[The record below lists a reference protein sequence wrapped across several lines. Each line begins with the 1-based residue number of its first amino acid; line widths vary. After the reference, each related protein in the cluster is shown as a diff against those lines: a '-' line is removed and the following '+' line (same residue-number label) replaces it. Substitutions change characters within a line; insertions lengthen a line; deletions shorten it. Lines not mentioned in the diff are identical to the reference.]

1 MLWRFCSVTEAVHQ
15 QPTAYGTI
23 GAGITGFAGAQQFI
37 LPGFRERYAG
47 CKTQCRCRGACH
59 TASADLKELP
69 SADLHGLLLVSTLSR
84 PIYIRLL
91 RVQGVGVIFLCGRGR
106 KGPEL
111 AQFPSIQEG
120 FVTEY
125 HNVGVCV
132 LIWLRE
138 SEKTQ
143 QKEIENVTNI
153 TGVRQIELWRRD
165 DLQHPR
171 LDEVAEEVPVALVY
185 NGISHVVMMA
195 SPKDLEYFALGF
207 SLSEGIIE
215 SPRDIFGMDVVPSC
229 NGLEV
234 QIELS
239 SRRFMGLKER
249 RRALAGRTG
258 CGVCGVEQLNDI
270 GKPVQPLPFT
280 QTFDL
285 NKLDDALRHLNDF
298 QPVGQ
303 LTGCTHAAAWML
315 PSGELVG
322 GHEDVGRH
330 VALDKLLGR
339 RSQEGESWQQGAVLV
354 SSRASY
360 EMVQKSA
367 MCGVEILFA
376 VSAATTLAVE
386 VAERCNLTLVGFCKP
401 GRATVYTHPQRLSN

>member
-1 MLWRFCSVTEAVHQ
+1 MNK
-15 QPTAYGTI
+15 I
-23 GAGITGFAGAQQFI
+23 
-37 LPGFRERYAG
+37 
-47 CKTQCRCRGACH
+47 
-59 TASADLKELP
+59 
-69 SADLHGLLLVSTLSR
+69 
-84 PIYIRLL
+84 
-91 RVQGVGVIFLCGRGR
+91 
-106 KGPEL
+106 
-111 AQFPSIQEG
+111 IQE
-120 FVTEY
+120 
-125 HNVGVCV
+125 N
-132 LIWLRE
+132 I
-138 SEKTQ
+138 K
-143 QKEIENVTNI
+143 NVTSP
-153 TGVRQIELWRRD
+153 TGSRQLTLWKRE
-165 DLQHPR
+165 DLQHPQP
-171 LDEVAEEVPVALVY
+171 DEVAEEVPVALVY

-195 SPKDLEYFALGF
+195 SPKDLEHFAMGF

-215 SPRDIFGMDVVPSC
+215 SSQDIYGMDVVPSC

-234 QIELS
+234 QVELS

-280 QTFDL
+280 QTFNL
-285 NKLDDALRHLNDF
+285 AYLDNALRHLPDF

-303 LTGCTHAAAWML
+303 LTGCTHAAAWVQ
-315 PSGELVG
+315 PSGHLAG

-339 RSQEGESWQQGAVLV
+339 RAIEGETWQQGAVLV

-401 GRATVYTHPQRLSN
+401 GRATIYTHPERLITE

>member
-1 MLWRFCSVTEAVHQ
+1 MFRNTAVSKQNRDPHSS
-15 QPTAYGTI
+15 PLP
-23 GAGITGFAGAQQFI
+23 AGIV
-37 LPGFRERYAG
+37 
-47 CKTQCRCRGACH
+47 
-59 TASADLKELP
+59 EL
-69 SADLHGLLLVSTLSR
+69 SVHR
-84 PIYIRLL
+84 PPHITDAIPD
-91 RVQGVGVIFLCGRGR
+91 FL
-106 KGPEL
+106 
-111 AQFPSIQEG
+111 
-120 FVTEY
+120 
-125 HNVGVCV
+125 
-132 LIWLRE
+132 
-138 SEKTQ
+138 
-143 QKEIENVTNI
+143 
-153 TGVRQIELWRRD
+153 
-165 DLQHPR
+165 
-171 LDEVAEEVPVALVY
+171 AEEVPVALVY

-195 SPKDLEYFALGF
+195 SPKDLELFAIGF

-215 SPRDIFGMDVVPSC
+215 HPQDIYGMDVVQAC

-270 GKPVQPLPFT
+270 GKPVSPLPFT
-280 QTFDL
+280 QTFNL
-285 NKLDDALRHLNDF
+285 AHLDPALEHLNDV
-298 QPVGQ
+298 QPIGQ
-303 LTGCTHAAAWML
+303 LSGCTHAAAWVL
-315 PSGELVG
+315 PSGEIAG

-339 RSQEGESWQQGAVLV
+339 RARESEVWQQGAALV

-401 GRATVYTHPQRLSN
+401 GRATIYTHPQRLTVNQ

>member
-1 MLWRFCSVTEAVHQ
+1 MNK
-15 QPTAYGTI
+15 I
-23 GAGITGFAGAQQFI
+23 
-37 LPGFRERYAG
+37 
-47 CKTQCRCRGACH
+47 
-59 TASADLKELP
+59 
-69 SADLHGLLLVSTLSR
+69 
-84 PIYIRLL
+84 
-91 RVQGVGVIFLCGRGR
+91 
-106 KGPEL
+106 
-111 AQFPSIQEG
+111 IQE
-120 FVTEY
+120 
-125 HNVGVCV
+125 NN
-132 LIWLRE
+132 
-138 SEKTQ
+138 Q
-143 QKEIENVTNI
+143 NVTTV
-153 TGVRQIELWRRD
+153 TGSRQLTLWKRE
-165 DLQHPR
+165 DLQHPQP
-171 LDEVAEEVPVALVY
+171 DEVAEEVPVALVY

-195 SPKDLEYFALGF
+195 SPKDLEHFALGF

-215 SPRDIFGMDVVPSC
+215 SPQDIFGMEVVPSC

-234 QIELS
+234 QVELS

-285 NKLDDALRHLNDF
+285 ADLDRALTHLNDF

-303 LTGCTHAAAWML
+303 RTGCTHAAAWVQ
-315 PSGELVG
+315 PSGILAG
-322 GHEDVGRH
+322 GYEDVGRH

-339 RSQEGESWQQGAVLV
+339 RAIEGESWQQGAVLV

-401 GRATVYTHPQRLSN
+401 GRATIYTHPQRLIAE

>member
-1 MLWRFCSVTEAVHQ
+1 MSKQNRVTHSS
-15 QPTAYGTI
+15 PLP
-23 GAGITGFAGAQQFI
+23 AGIV
-37 LPGFRERYAG
+37 
-47 CKTQCRCRGACH
+47 
-59 TASADLKELP
+59 EL
-69 SADLHGLLLVSTLSR
+69 SVHR
-84 PIYIRLL
+84 P
-91 RVQGVGVIFLCGRGR
+91 
-106 KGPEL
+106 P
-111 AQFPSIQEG
+111 
-120 FVTEY
+120 
-125 HNVGVCV
+125 H
-132 LIWLRE
+132 
-138 SEKTQ
+138 
-143 QKEIENVTNI
+143 I
-153 TGVRQIELWRRD
+153 THATPDYL
-165 DLQHPR
+165 
-171 LDEVAEEVPVALVY
+171 AEEVPVALVY

-195 SPKDLEYFALGF
+195 SPKDLELFAIGF

-215 SPRDIFGMDVVPSC
+215 HPQDIYGMDVVQAC

-270 GKPVQPLPFT
+270 GKPVSPLPFT
-280 QTFDL
+280 QTFNL
-285 NKLDDALRHLNDF
+285 AHLDPALEHLNDV
-298 QPVGQ
+298 QPIGQ
-303 LTGCTHAAAWML
+303 LSGCTHAAAWVL
-315 PSGELVG
+315 PSGEIAG

-339 RSQEGESWQQGAVLV
+339 RARESEVWQQGAALV

-401 GRATVYTHPQRLSN
+401 GRATIYTHPQRLIVNQ

>member
-1 MLWRFCSVTEAVHQ
+1 MSKQNRDPHSSPL
-15 QPTAYGTI
+15 P
-23 GAGITGFAGAQQFI
+23 AGIV
-37 LPGFRERYAG
+37 
-47 CKTQCRCRGACH
+47 
-59 TASADLKELP
+59 EL
-69 SADLHGLLLVSTLSR
+69 SVHR
-84 PIYIRLL
+84 PPHITDAIPD
-91 RVQGVGVIFLCGRGR
+91 FL
-106 KGPEL
+106 
-111 AQFPSIQEG
+111 
-120 FVTEY
+120 
-125 HNVGVCV
+125 
-132 LIWLRE
+132 
-138 SEKTQ
+138 
-143 QKEIENVTNI
+143 
-153 TGVRQIELWRRD
+153 
-165 DLQHPR
+165 
-171 LDEVAEEVPVALVY
+171 AEEVPVALVY

-195 SPKDLEYFALGF
+195 SPKDLELFAIGF

-215 SPRDIFGMDVVPSC
+215 HPQDIYGMDVVQAC

-270 GKPVQPLPFT
+270 GKPIIPLPFT
-280 QTFDL
+280 QTFNL
-285 NKLDDALRHLNDF
+285 AHLDRALEHLNDV
-298 QPVGQ
+298 QPIGQ
-303 LTGCTHAAAWML
+303 LSGCTHAAAWIL
-315 PSGELVG
+315 PSGNIAG

-339 RSQEGESWQQGAVLV
+339 RARESNVWQQGAALV

-401 GRATVYTHPQRLSN
+401 GRATIYTHPQRLIVDQ

>member
-1 MLWRFCSVTEAVHQ
+1 MNKKPLEQ
-15 QPTAYGTI
+15 
-23 GAGITGFAGAQQFI
+23 
-37 LPGFRERYAG
+37 
-47 CKTQCRCRGACH
+47 
-59 TASADLKELP
+59 
-69 SADLHGLLLVSTLSR
+69 
-84 PIYIRLL
+84 
-91 RVQGVGVIFLCGRGR
+91 
-106 KGPEL
+106 
-111 AQFPSIQEG
+111 
-120 FVTEY
+120 
-125 HNVGVCV
+125 
-132 LIWLRE
+132 
-138 SEKTQ
+138 
-143 QKEIENVTNI
+143 IENVIDI
-153 TGVRQIELWRRD
+153 TGYRQVSLWKRQN
-165 DLQHPR
+165 LQHPQP
-171 LDEVAEEVPVALVY
+171 DELAEEVPVALVY

-195 SPKDLEYFALGF
+195 TPKDLMQFAVGF

-215 SPRDIFGMDVVPSC
+215 NRGEIYGMDVLQAC

-270 GKPVQPLPFT
+270 GKPVAPLPFT

-285 NKLDDALRHLNDF
+285 ARLDHALEHLNDV
-298 QPVGQ
+298 QPIGQ
-303 LTGCTHAAAWML
+303 LSGCTHAAAWVL
-315 PSGELVG
+315 PSGDIAG

-339 RSQEGESWQQGAVLV
+339 RARESDVWKQGAALV

-401 GRATVYTHPQRLSN
+401 GRATIYTHPQRLIVNQ

>member
-1 MLWRFCSVTEAVHQ
+1 MSKQNRAPHSSSL
-15 QPTAYGTI
+15 P
-23 GAGITGFAGAQQFI
+23 AGIV
-37 LPGFRERYAG
+37 
-47 CKTQCRCRGACH
+47 
-59 TASADLKELP
+59 EL
-69 SADLHGLLLVSTLSR
+69 SVHR
-84 PIYIRLL
+84 PPHITHATPD
-91 RVQGVGVIFLCGRGR
+91 FL
-106 KGPEL
+106 
-111 AQFPSIQEG
+111 
-120 FVTEY
+120 
-125 HNVGVCV
+125 
-132 LIWLRE
+132 
-138 SEKTQ
+138 
-143 QKEIENVTNI
+143 
-153 TGVRQIELWRRD
+153 
-165 DLQHPR
+165 
-171 LDEVAEEVPVALVY
+171 AEEVPVALVY

-195 SPKDLEYFALGF
+195 SPKDLELFAIGF

-215 SPRDIFGMDVVPSC
+215 HPQEIYGMDVVQAC

-270 GKPVQPLPFT
+270 GKPVTPLPFT
-280 QTFDL
+280 QTFNL
-285 NKLDDALRHLNDF
+285 AHLDHALEHLNDV
-298 QPVGQ
+298 QPIGQ
-303 LTGCTHAAAWML
+303 LSGCTHAAAWVL
-315 PSGELVG
+315 PSGEIAG

-339 RSQEGESWQQGAVLV
+339 RARENDIWQQGAALV

-401 GRATVYTHPQRLSN
+401 GRATIYTHPQRLIVNQ

>member
-1 MLWRFCSVTEAVHQ
+1 MSKQNRDPHSSPL
-15 QPTAYGTI
+15 P
-23 GAGITGFAGAQQFI
+23 AGIV
-37 LPGFRERYAG
+37 
-47 CKTQCRCRGACH
+47 
-59 TASADLKELP
+59 EL
-69 SADLHGLLLVSTLSR
+69 SVHR
-84 PIYIRLL
+84 PPHITDAIPD
-91 RVQGVGVIFLCGRGR
+91 FL
-106 KGPEL
+106 
-111 AQFPSIQEG
+111 
-120 FVTEY
+120 
-125 HNVGVCV
+125 
-132 LIWLRE
+132 
-138 SEKTQ
+138 
-143 QKEIENVTNI
+143 
-153 TGVRQIELWRRD
+153 
-165 DLQHPR
+165 
-171 LDEVAEEVPVALVY
+171 AEEVPVALVY

-195 SPKDLEYFALGF
+195 SPKDLELFAIGF

-215 SPRDIFGMDVVPSC
+215 HPQDIYGMDVVQAC

-270 GKPVQPLPFT
+270 GKPVSPLPFT
-280 QTFDL
+280 QTFNL
-285 NKLDDALRHLNDF
+285 AHLDPALEHLNDV
-298 QPVGQ
+298 QPIGQ
-303 LTGCTHAAAWML
+303 LSGCTHAAAWVL
-315 PSGELVG
+315 PSGEIAG

-339 RSQEGESWQQGAVLV
+339 RARESQIWQQGAALV

-401 GRATVYTHPQRLSN
+401 GRATIYTHPQRLIVNQ

>member
-1 MLWRFCSVTEAVHQ
+1 MSKQNRAAHVSPL
-15 QPTAYGTI
+15 P
-23 GAGITGFAGAQQFI
+23 AGIV
-37 LPGFRERYAG
+37 
-47 CKTQCRCRGACH
+47 
-59 TASADLKELP
+59 EL
-69 SADLHGLLLVSTLSR
+69 SVHR
-84 PIYIRLL
+84 PPHISHATPD
-91 RVQGVGVIFLCGRGR
+91 FL
-106 KGPEL
+106 
-111 AQFPSIQEG
+111 
-120 FVTEY
+120 
-125 HNVGVCV
+125 
-132 LIWLRE
+132 
-138 SEKTQ
+138 
-143 QKEIENVTNI
+143 
-153 TGVRQIELWRRD
+153 
-165 DLQHPR
+165 
-171 LDEVAEEVPVALVY
+171 AEEVPVALVY

-195 SPKDLEYFALGF
+195 SPKDLELFAIGF
-207 SLSEGIIE
+207 SLSEGIIAHPQE
-215 SPRDIFGMDVVPSC
+215 IYGMDVVPAC

-270 GKPVQPLPFT
+270 GKPIIPLPFT
-280 QTFDL
+280 QTFNL
-285 NKLDDALRHLNDF
+285 AHLDRALEHLNDV
-298 QPVGQ
+298 QPIGQ
-303 LTGCTHAAAWML
+303 LSGCTHAAAWVL
-315 PSGELVG
+315 PSGSIAG

-339 RSQEGESWQQGAVLV
+339 RARENNVWLQGAALV

-401 GRATVYTHPQRLSN
+401 GRATIYTHPQRLIVNQ

>member
-1 MLWRFCSVTEAVHQ
+1 MNNIYLAE
-15 QPTAYGTI
+15 
-23 GAGITGFAGAQQFI
+23 
-37 LPGFRERYAG
+37 ER
-47 CKTQCRCRGACH
+47 
-59 TASADLKELP
+59 
-69 SADLHGLLLVSTLSR
+69 
-84 PIYIRLL
+84 
-91 RVQGVGVIFLCGRGR
+91 
-106 KGPEL
+106 
-111 AQFPSIQEG
+111 
-120 FVTEY
+120 
-125 HNVGVCV
+125 
-132 LIWLRE
+132 
-138 SEKTQ
+138 
-143 QKEIENVTNI
+143 NVTKF
-153 TGVRQIELWRRD
+153 TCSRQMTLWKRG
-165 DLQHPR
+165 DLQHAR
-171 LDEVAEEVPVALVY
+171 QDDVAEEVPVALVY

-195 SPKDLEYFALGF
+195 SPKDLQHFAVGF

-215 SPRDIFGMDVVPSC
+215 SPGDIFGMDVVPSC

-239 SRRFMGLKER
+239 SRRFMGLKAR

-270 GKPVQPLPFT
+270 GRPVEPLPFT
-280 QTFDL
+280 QRFGL
-285 NKLDDALRHLNDF
+285 ANLDQALHHLTDF
-298 QPVGQ
+298 QPVGR
-303 LTGCTHAAAWML
+303 LTGCTHAAGWVL
-315 PSGELVG
+315 PSGELAG

-339 RSQEGESWQQGAVLV
+339 RAVEGDGWQAGAVLV

-401 GRATVYTHPQRLSN
+401 GRATIYTHPQRLIAG

>member
-1 MLWRFCSVTEAVHQ
+1 MSKQNRAPHSSPL
-15 QPTAYGTI
+15 P
-23 GAGITGFAGAQQFI
+23 AGIV
-37 LPGFRERYAG
+37 
-47 CKTQCRCRGACH
+47 
-59 TASADLKELP
+59 EL
-69 SADLHGLLLVSTLSR
+69 SVHR
-84 PIYIRLL
+84 PPHITHATPD
-91 RVQGVGVIFLCGRGR
+91 FL
-106 KGPEL
+106 
-111 AQFPSIQEG
+111 
-120 FVTEY
+120 
-125 HNVGVCV
+125 
-132 LIWLRE
+132 
-138 SEKTQ
+138 
-143 QKEIENVTNI
+143 
-153 TGVRQIELWRRD
+153 
-165 DLQHPR
+165 
-171 LDEVAEEVPVALVY
+171 AEEVPVALVY

-195 SPKDLEYFALGF
+195 SPKDLELFAIGF
-207 SLSEGIIE
+207 SLSEGIIDHPQE
-215 SPRDIFGMDVVPSC
+215 IYGMDVVQAC

-270 GKPVQPLPFT
+270 GKPVAPLPFT

-285 NKLDDALRHLNDF
+285 VHLDPALKHLNDV
-298 QPVGQ
+298 QPIGQ
-303 LTGCTHAAAWML
+303 LSGCTHAAAWVL
-315 PSGELVG
+315 PSGDIAG

-339 RSQEGESWQQGAVLV
+339 RARESEVWKQGAALV

-401 GRATVYTHPQRLSN
+401 GRATIYTHPQRLIVDQ